1 MGVKKLVDK
10 IIADGKLTKKEYAA
24 LSDAIKADGRIDPEE
39 EAQVQRIL
47 DMITEGK
54 LELVL

>member
-1 MGVKKLVDK
+1 MDIKKLVDK
-10 IIADGKLTKKEYAA
+10 IVSDGKLTKEEYAT
-24 LSDAIKADGRIDPEE
+24 LSDAIKSDGKIDPEE

-54 LELVL
+54 LEVIL